1 MGGITMSQWLD
12 WAKRLQALAQAG
24 LTFTKDE
31 FDRERYVELQ
41 QIATEMFERQSDL
54 SLDEVTKLTHV
65 DGYPTPKLD
74 VRGVVFRDDTIL
86 LVKERSDGLW
96 TLPGGYCE
104 VGLSPSQNIIKEI
117 EEETGFHV
125 VPVRLL
131 ALFDMH
137 HHGHSPLSQHY
148 YKLFIEC
155 ELIGGEA
162 QVSHETSEVAFFTRE
177 HLPPLS
183 TARNTQEQLHMCF
196 EASWQKDWIT
206 LFD

>member
-1 MGGITMSQWLD
+1 MSQWLD
-12 WAKRLQALAQAG
+12 WAKRLQALSQAG

-31 FDRERYVELQ
+31 FDRERYLELQ
-41 QIATEMFERQSDL
+41 RIATEMFEQQSNL
-54 SLDEVTKLTHV
+54 ALHEITELPHV

-74 VRGVVFRDDTIL
+74 VRGVVFKDDAVL

-96 TLPGGYCE
+96 TLPGGFCE
-104 VGLSPSQNIIKEI
+104 IGLSPAENIIKEI
-117 EEETGFHV
+117 EEEAGFDV
-125 VPVRLL
+125 APIRLL

-137 HHGHSPLSQHY
+137 HHDHPPLSQHY

-162 QVSHETSEVAFFTRE
+162 QISHETSEVAFFTRDA
-177 HLPPLS
+177 LPPLS
-183 TARNTQEQLHMCF
+183 LARNTREQLYMCF
-196 EASWQKDWIT
+196 EARWQEDWTT